1 MARVARSTINRK
13 LTITIIATTG
23 GSLLLACLMFLV
35 YDVIT
40 LRRSMIE
47 RVETRALREAVAL
60 LRNHAGS
67 DGEQ

>member
-23 GSLLLACLMFLV
+23 GALLLACLMFLV

-40 LRRSMIE
+40 LRQRMIE